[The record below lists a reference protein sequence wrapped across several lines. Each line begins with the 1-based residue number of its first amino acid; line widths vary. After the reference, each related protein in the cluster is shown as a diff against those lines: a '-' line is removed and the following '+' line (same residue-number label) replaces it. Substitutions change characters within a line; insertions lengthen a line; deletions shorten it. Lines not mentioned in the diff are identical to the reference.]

1 MSHHA
6 LGWVKGVANE
16 RKYVPGTL
24 HSLIGP
30 WLIRTDSNP
39 DLRRFIEVS
48 PPAHGHRLVVTSC

>member
-30 WLIRTDSNP
+30 WLIRTLIQTLTSEDSS
-39 DLRRFIEVS
+39 RFL
-48 PPAHGHRLVVTSC
+48 HQRMVTA